1 VSALHA
7 RASRGDEQEAP
18 ATPAADAAAD
28 RAGARPPGRI
38 RARMLAAIDAA
49 AIEVFAR
56 DGYQGATTQAI
67 ADAAGLGKA
76 QLHYYIGSK
85 EALYQRVLQDIVDD
99 WIAIFGFADAHH
111 GPRKVLSDYIRRKM
125 RYSFEHPA
133 RSRIFAAETMRGAPL
148 LRPLMG
154 TSHRRTMQAAAVITG
169 WIDAG
174 LMRPLDPLQLLF
186 HIWAV
191 TQHYADYEPQVA
203 FFRGQPLGDEADR
216 ERLIDE
222 VTAFVLRGAGVV
234 GVG

>member
-1 VSALHA
+1 LTALDAAVPREEA
-7 RASRGDEQEAP
+7 RGE
-18 ATPAADAAAD
+18 PAALTSERTA
-28 RAGARPPGRI
+28 ARPPGRI

-67 ADAAGLGKA
+67 ADAASLGKA

-174 LMRPLDPLQLLF
+174 LMRPLDPLQRLF